1 MDVTI
6 DLGQTIHALSDVLDF
21 AGVDRGF
28 HGKRVA
34 IMAWHCGRVLGLNEA
49 ETEDLYYAALLHDCG
64 MSSPNVDGR
73 LRHPLG
79 WEHDEGH
86 CLKGEA
92 LLGQFAPLAHLAPI
106 VRHHHGRWD
115 ALRTM
120 DIPEPIGRSANLI
133 YLVDR
138 VDVLTSAHQERDPL
152 LARHAVRDAIW
163 QLSRSFF
170 SQELVTPFLD
180 ISDNEAFWLSL
191 EERHLNRFLFE
202 RNQKPWVKPI
212 RFAELRQLALI
223 FVRIVDAKSPL
234 TMQHSLGTA
243 RLARFLAYK
252 AGLSKEVQDKMEV
265 AGLLHD
271 LGKLRVPNEILE
283 KPGKLNR
290 EERSLI
296 ERHSFETYKI
306 LSGIKGL
313 EDITLWAAC
322 HHETP
327 DGQGY
332 PFRLAGEDLTLE
344 MRIIAVSDVF
354 QALAQRR
361 PYRPSL
367 SAAEVLEMLRGF
379 VGQRRLDGA
388 VVEMIGH
395 DLEQTWALA
404 TGSNLKAEFAGGD
417 GSNPVETPDGPALP
431 VDR

>member
-1 MDVTI
+1 M
-6 DLGQTIHALSDVLDF
+6 
-21 AGVDRGF
+21 
-28 HGKRVA
+28 
-34 IMAWHCGRVLGLNEA
+34 
-49 ETEDLYYAALLHDCG
+49 
-64 MSSPNVDGR
+64 
-73 LRHPLG
+73 
-79 WEHDEGH
+79 
-86 CLKGEA
+86 
-92 LLGQFAPLAHLAPI
+92 
-106 VRHHHGRWD
+106 
-115 ALRTM
+115 
-120 DIPEPIGRSANLI
+120 
-133 YLVDR
+133 
-138 VDVLTSAHQERDPL
+138 
-152 LARHAVRDAIW
+152 
-163 QLSRSFF
+163 
-170 SQELVTPFLD
+170 
-180 ISDNEAFWLSL
+180 
-191 EERHLNRFLFE
+191 
-202 RNQKPWVKPI
+202 
-212 RFAELRQLALI
+212 ALI

-417 GSNPVETPDGPALP
+417 GSNPVETPDGPVSYTHLD
-431 VDR
+431 VYKRQVLSRRLSGRSDRRGPLLRDVWRHRRRADAGVAAGARASAAGAVAVSVGL

>member
-1 MDVTI
+1 M
-6 DLGQTIHALSDVLDF
+6 
-21 AGVDRGF
+21 
-28 HGKRVA
+28 
-34 IMAWHCGRVLGLNEA
+34 
-49 ETEDLYYAALLHDCG
+49 
-64 MSSPNVDGR
+64 
-73 LRHPLG
+73 
-79 WEHDEGH
+79 
-86 CLKGEA
+86 
-92 LLGQFAPLAHLAPI
+92 
-106 VRHHHGRWD
+106 
-115 ALRTM
+115 
-120 DIPEPIGRSANLI
+120 
-133 YLVDR
+133 
-138 VDVLTSAHQERDPL
+138 

-327 DGQGY
+327 DGQG
-332 PFRLAGEDLTLE
+332 L
-344 MRIIAVSDVF
+344 
-354 QALAQRR
+354 
-361 PYRPSL
+361 SL
-367 SAAEVLEMLRGF
+367 
-379 VGQRRLDGA
+379 
-388 VVEMIGH
+388 IH
-395 DLEQTWALA
+395 I
-404 TGSNLKAEFAGGD
+404 
-417 GSNPVETPDGPALP
+417 
-431 VDR
+431 